1 MRFTITM
8 LLALSCFG
16 ALAQK
21 SEDASYT
28 KGKAFYDE
36 DKYPEAIA
44 ELEKAVKR
52 NASNED
58 ALYYL
63 GLSYYYGDQSEKSIP
78 IFQTLEKLNPDYWG
92 WFYYTWGAACLELH
106 RYDEAITAYEKFE
119 AKFPNGPTRT
129 ADHHKAQYRLMYARA
144 SSRPL

>member
-21 SEDASYT
+21 PGEASYN

-44 ELEKAVKR
+44 ELEKALKI
-52 NASNED
+52 NARNED

-63 GLSYYYGDQSEKSIP
+63 GLSYYYNDQTEKSIP
-78 IFQTLEKLNPDYWG
+78 TF
-92 WFYYTWGAACLELH
+92 
-106 RYDEAITAYEKFE
+106 
-119 AKFPNGPTRT
+119 
-129 ADHHKAQYRLMYARA
+129 
-144 SSRPL
+144 